1 MLVRDEEAK
10 RGSEEDMQRFS
21 TLRFAAT
28 VGLTLAFGTPSGET
42 AKSSS
47 RRQPRDRPPDLV
59 YTGQIRDKVTRRPI
73 NDVIYFL
80 ITDKRSGLDFPF
92 VNDAPG
98 HYRSP
103 DVGAS
108 VRDLGRVTVDPTQL
122 EIQVAVSGYKTQTLD
137 KLPRKNNR
145 PHRRRFQDG
154 TRSPHLARRHRDRFE
169 NQAAR
174 RATGGWIGLGGLFAA
189 LIAALAARTLVPR
202 QSTAR

>member
-1 MLVRDEEAK
+1 
-10 RGSEEDMQRFS
+10 MQRFS

-28 VGLTLAFGTPSGET
+28 VGLTLAVATTAWGNGEEFFTPAAT
-42 AKSSS
+42 
-47 RRQPRDRPPDLV
+47 DRPPDLV
-59 YTGQIRDKVTRRPI
+59 YTGQVRDKVTRRPI

-80 ITDKRSGLDFPF
+80 ITDKQTGLDFPF

-108 VRDLGRVTVDPTQL
+108 VRDLGRVAVDPSQL
-122 EIQVAVSGYKTQTLD
+122 EIQVAVSGYKTMTIA
-137 KLPRKNNR
+137 KLPRKGSGLVAVDFR
-145 PHRRRFQDG
+145 ME
-154 TRSPHLARRHRDRFE
+154 RDPAFGVPASGPLEESGSAPR
-169 NQAAR
+169 NW
-174 RATGGWIGLGGLFAA
+174 GWIGLGGLFAV

>member
-1 MLVRDEEAK
+1 
-10 RGSEEDMQRFS
+10 MQRFS

-28 VGLTLAFGTPSGET
+28 IGLTLAVSATAWGNGEEFFTPAPS
-42 AKSSS
+42 
-47 RRQPRDRPPDLV
+47 DRPPDLV
-59 YTGQIRDKVTRRPI
+59 YIGQIRDKVTRRPI
-73 NDVIYFL
+73 NDVVYFL

-108 VRDLGRVTVDPTQL
+108 VRDLGRVTVDPSQL

-137 KLPRKNNR
+137 KLPRKNNGLIAVD
-145 PHRRRFQDG
+145 FKME
-154 TRSPHLARRHRDRFE
+154 RD
-169 NQAAR
+169 AAFGVPASGPLPESGSAPR
-174 RATGGWIGLGGLFAA
+174 NWLWIGLGGLFAA

>member
-1 MLVRDEEAK
+1 
-10 RGSEEDMQRFS
+10 MQRFS

-28 VGLTLAFGTPSGET
+28 VGLTLVVATTAWGNGEEFFTPAPS
-42 AKSSS
+42 
-47 RRQPRDRPPDLV
+47 DRPPDLV

-108 VRDLGRVTVDPTQL
+108 VRDLGRVQVDPSQL
-122 EIQVAVSGYKTQTLD
+122 EIQVAVSGYKTQTIA
-137 KLPRKNNR
+137 KLPRKNNGLIAVDFKMER
-145 PHRRRFQDG
+145 DPAFG
-154 TRSPHLARRHRDRFE
+154 VPASGPIEESGSSPRNWA
-169 NQAAR
+169 
-174 RATGGWIGLGGLFAA
+174 WIGIGGLFAA

>member
-1 MLVRDEEAK
+1 
-10 RGSEEDMQRFS
+10 MQRFL
-21 TLRFAAT
+21 TGRFAAT
-28 VGLTLAFGTPSGET
+28 VGLMLALGTTVWGNGEEFFT
-42 AKSSS
+42 PA
-47 RRQPRDRPPDLV
+47 PTDRPPDLV
-59 YTGQIRDKVTRRPI
+59 YTGQIRDKETRRPI

-108 VRDLGRVTVDPTQL
+108 VRDLGRVSVDPSQI
-122 EIQVAVSGYKTQTLD
+122 EIQVAVSGYKTQTIS
-137 KLPRKNNR
+137 KLPRKGSGLVSVDFR
-145 PHRRRFQDG
+145 MERDPAFGAPAAGSLEQSG
-154 TRSPHLARRHRDRFE
+154 GSPK
-169 NQAAR
+169 NW
-174 RATGGWIGLGGLFAA
+174 GWIGLGGLFAA